1 MLLLI
6 DNYDSFTYNLCDYFL
21 QLGQQVQVIRNDE
34 KTAEELSEY
43 NFSGIVLS
51 PGPGTPYASGNLMQ
65 IIDYWNSKVPILGI
79 CLGHQALGCYFGAEL
94 IKATNPMHGKISAI
108 NMIKHEMW
116 KGIPQNIKVCRYHSL
131 VIDLKINDELIQ
143 TAISKDDNSIMA
155 ISHKNLP
162 IWGIQFHPEAILTE
176 YGIEILKNWLNSFIL
191 QYDH

>member
-43 NFSGIVLS
+43 DFSGIVLS

-94 IKATNPMHGKISAI
+94 IKATYPMHGKISAI

-116 KGIPQNIKVCRYHSL
+116 KGIPQNINVCRYHSL
-131 VIDLKINDELIQ
+131 VIDLKKNQELIQ
-143 TAISKDDNSIMA
+143 TAISNDDNSIMA